1 MMLDIE
7 EIKKIIPHRD
17 PFLLIDGAE
26 IIEPE
31 KSARGFK
38 KLTGNEDFF
47 RGHFPG
53 EPVMPGVLI
62 IESMAQLGAVLALN
76 IEKYK
81 GKKIYF
87 TSIDNVKF
95 RKKLSPAIHWSFL
108 SNLFHSAIRS
118 GAAKL
123 RLLSTESKSAQPNW
137 VLFLDNYLKLLLFL

>member
-1 MMLDIE
+1 MDIE
-7 EIKKIIPHRD
+7 EIKRIIPHRA

-31 KSARGFK
+31 KSAKGFK

-47 RGHFPG
+47 RGHFPD

-62 IESMAQLGAVLALN
+62 VESMAQLGAVLALS

-95 RKKLSPAIHWSFL
+95 RKKVVPGDTLELFVEFVSFR
-108 SNLFHSAIRS
+108 HSMGRGRATAS
-118 GAAKL
+118 VNG
-123 RLLSTESKSAQPNW
+123 TEVCSAELGF
-137 VLFLDNYLKLLLFL
+137 VFG